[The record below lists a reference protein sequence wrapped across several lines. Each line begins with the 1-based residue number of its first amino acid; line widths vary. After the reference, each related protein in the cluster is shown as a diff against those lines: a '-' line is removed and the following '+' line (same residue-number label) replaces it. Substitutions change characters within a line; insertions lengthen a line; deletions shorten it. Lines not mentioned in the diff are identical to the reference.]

1 MSRRTAVGEEG
12 HRWCRPILDEETG
25 KPTGMYQAGVWVRDH
40 DGRRRTVRVKR
51 KGSQAAQRALE
62 QRLQARNALGSSG
75 VTASMTVAELAD
87 FWIKRRMDGAEAPMK
102 GQARG
107 RHSGPVSPQTLA
119 VYQSAITHI
128 VVPRLGGLR
137 LTEARVGLLD
147 EAMRA
152 VERSGRSTGH
162 ARTVLGQ
169 MFALA
174 VRHGA
179 LASNP
184 MREVER
190 PRRRKGEVQRLT
202 VDQARA
208 FLAATAEHAAGHAV
222 DKQGRRTG
230 GKGRTPDVHELA
242 IFLLSTG
249 CRIGE
254 ALAVTWRDVNL
265 SGDEP
270 TVHVAATLV
279 EPRKQ
284 APKKDRSGNVIEEGR
299 VFVERLHRQ
308 PITKGGGERTLILP
322 AAAVSMLSERRKRT
336 MWRRLDDPVFA
347 NRTGGF
353 LFPNNVRSKLRGIV
367 EGTAFEGVTPHTL
380 RRTVGTLVAHEAGLE
395 VARDVLG
402 HADMSI
408 TWQHYVAAR
417 AVAPDVRHLLDRF
430 FIPDVSAGAAAAT
443 S

>member
-1 MSRRTAVGEEG
+1 MSRRLAVGEEG
-12 HRWCRPILDEETG
+12 QRWFRQVLDKDGKATG
-25 KPTGMYQAGVWVRDH
+25 EWQAGCYVRDA
-40 DGRRRTVRVKR
+40 DGRRRSIRVRRRGK
-51 KGSQAAQRALE
+51 QAAERALE
-62 QRLQARNALGSSG
+62 QRLRSRNALGSHG
-75 VTASMTVAELAD
+75 VTAAMTVAQLAD
-87 FWIKRRMDGAEAPMK
+87 FWLTRRIDGAEAPVK
-102 GQARG
+102 GQVRG
-107 RHSGPVSPQTLA
+107 RHGGPVSPQTLA
-119 VYQSAITHI
+119 AYQSAITHI

-137 LTEARVGLLD
+137 IDEARVGLID
-147 EAMRA
+147 EALRS
-152 VERSGRSTGH
+152 VEKSGRSTAH

-179 LASNP
+179 LGSNP

-208 FLAATAEHAAGHAV
+208 FLAVTAAHAAGHAT

-242 IFLLSTG
+242 LFLLSTG

-254 ALAVTWRDVNL
+254 ALAVTWRDVDL
-265 SGDEP
+265 SGEEP

-284 APKKDRSGNVIEEGR
+284 APKRDRAGNVIEEGR

-322 AAAVSMLSERRKRT
+322 KAAVDMLSERRKRT

-353 LFPNNVRSKLRGIV
+353 LFPNNVRSKLRSIV

-408 TWQHYVAAR
+408 TWRHYVAAR

-430 FIPDVSAGAAAAT
+430 FTPDTAAVVAVT